1 MASLTVDS
9 RVGHTPTES
18 RAARAESLIRD
29 LRRLGVPAK
38 LGELRFGDVS
48 FIGQGPEVAIRV
60 GIELKTIT
68 GLLTDMV
75 TGRFAGTQVPGM
87 QRAYARRY
95 LLLQGAMRPAIH
107 DGLLEVPRHGSDQWW
122 SPSPRI
128 MYIDFVKFVD
138 DIGLRAGFEIRR
150 SWNRTDTLYHLAG
163 IFLGWQVAWDKH
175 KGLKSFDESGVVVMQ
190 EPSVTRLWAKAL
202 PKVGWERSEAVD
214 RRFET
219 PLDLAQAN
227 QREWEKIP
235 GVSKIIAAR
244 AWKVI
249 RGLK

>member
-1 MASLTVDS
+1 MALIVDS
-9 RVGHTPTES
+9 RVGSTPTES
-18 RAARAESLIRD
+18 RAARAKSLIHD

-38 LGELRFGDVS
+38 LGKLRFGDVS
-48 FIGQGPEVAIRV
+48 FVGQGPKGAIRV

-75 TGRFAGTQVPGM
+75 TGRFAGTQIPGM

-95 LLLQGAMRPAIH
+95 LLLQGAMRPSIH
-107 DGLLEVPRHGSDQWW
+107 DGLLEVPRGSDRWW

-150 SWNRTDTLYHLAG
+150 SWNHMDTLYHLAG
-163 IFLGWQVAWDKH
+163 IFLGWQVPWDKH
-175 KGLKSFDESGVVVMQ
+175 KGLKSFDESGVVIMD
-190 EPSVTRLWAKAL
+190 EPSLTRLWGKAL

-214 RRFET
+214 KRFET
-219 PLDLAQAN
+219 PLDLAQAS

-235 GVSKIIAAR
+235 GIGKIIAAR
-244 AWKVI
+244 AWRAI